1 MIMFKYHLTYY
12 DPFPYDRH
20 YATSDWN
27 EVLSYLERYG
37 RVDVHVSGFC
47 KNGANCPYKGL

>member
-1 MIMFKYHLTYY
+1 MIMFKYHLSYY
-12 DPFPYDRH
+12 DPFPYQRH